1 MPLHLLLKQCPSHF
15 SMLHRKLQE
24 GQGTFAPD
32 ENDPTEYPAMGT
44 PGAWTTN
51 DPTDDFYYSLNSF
64 GPHYWFIVMD
74 MDCDQTQGGWFEFNT
89 VYSIGGEDGESAIA
103 QVTLKLI

>member
-1 MPLHLLLKQCPSHF
+1 
-15 SMLHRKLQE
+15 MLHRKLQE